1 MTTPPDYDTLADALA
16 TAGVPLSVA
25 EVHGMTTGLLC
36 TPPPHVI
43 AAPRL
48 VLHQSERPDGAGA
61 EQAAGVLAALQADT
75 ETQLHDP
82 EFSFQPLL
90 LPEYDE
96 DVAAAVTALG
106 EWCRGF
112 LFGLVAGGVRDFERL
127 PANAREFVQDVMQIA
142 EVEVTPDA
150 GDEDEAR
157 SLAELTEYL
166 RAGVQLVREELCPPQ
181 H

>member
-1 MTTPPDYDTLADALA
+1 MTTPPDYDTLADALSG
-16 TAGVPLSVA
+16 AGVPLSVA

-48 VLHQSERPDGAGA
+48 VLRQSERPEGAGA
-61 EQAAGVLAALQADT
+61 EQAAGVLSALQDDT
-75 ETQLHDP
+75 EAKLHDP
-82 EFSFQPLL
+82 GFSFQPMLV
-90 LPEYDE
+90 PEYDE
-96 DVAAAVTALG
+96 DVAAAVSALG

-142 EVEVTPDA
+142 EVEATPDTS
-150 GDEDEAR
+150 DEDEAR
-157 SLAELTEYL
+157 SITELTEYL
-166 RAGVQLVREELCPPQ
+166 RAGVQLLCEELRQPQ